1 MHNLNSLRKDHA
13 HFLGEME
20 RLVTLAEGRT
30 NKSWLPTEEA
40 EFNAARRQC
49 DVLGAQIQETEQ
61 TWRKSGINVGSSR
74 FNPAQFAADFTSGQ
88 SATGPFSSFAEQ
100 IGAVIQAGKHGQR
113 TDERLFEVRAASGLN
128 EGVGSEGGF
137 LVQSDFAASILS
149 HVYTV
154 GEIARRCTRIPITT
168 NASGIKIPRIDEQSR
183 ADGSRWG
190 GVRGYWTTE
199 GGAIQTS
206 KPAFGLLELNLKKVA
221 AAVYCT
227 DELVEDSAAL
237 SAFLSMVVPQELTYK
252 VEDAIVNGD
261 GVGKPQGL
269 TVSPA
274 CITVAKITGQAQD
287 TFSFENAT
295 SMWQR
300 YGGTEAGAC
309 WLIHRSVIPQL
320 YSMAVVGGVS
330 MWPAFTPTPA
340 AAAPPSTLFGKPL
353 IVAEYCQKLGDKG
366 DVVLADLSQYV
377 LIEKGGVQAASSI
390 HVRFLEAEQ
399 VLRFIYRVDGQS
411 AWATAIT
418 PKNGTDSLSPWVV
431 LAERA

>member
-1 MHNLNSLRKDHA
+1 VYNLHSLKKDHA
-13 HFLGEME
+13 FALNVME
-20 RLVTLAEGRT
+20 DIVA
-30 NKSWLPTEEA
+30 KTETEKRA
-40 EFNAARRQC
+40 MTALEERDFEKARRQV
-49 DVLGAQIQETEQ
+49 DLLTAQINECQA
-61 TWRKSGINVGSSR
+61 TWRAAGINVGGSG
-74 FNPAQFAADFTSGQ
+74 FNPAQFASGFAGAQ

-128 EGVGSEGGF
+128 EAIGSEGGF
-137 LVQSDFAASILS
+137 VVQNDFAASILS

-190 GVRGYWTTE
+190 GVRGYWTAE
-199 GGAIQTS
+199 AGAIQTS

-261 GVGKPQGL
+261 GAGKPQGL

-274 CITVAKITGQAQD
+274 CITVSKITGQAKD
-287 TFSFENAT
+287 SFNFENAT
-295 SMWQR
+295 AMWAR

-320 YSMAVVGGVS
+320 YGMAIVGGVS

-340 AAAPPSTLFGKPL
+340 AAAPPSTLFGKPI
-353 IVAEYCQKLGDKG
+353 IVAEYCQKLGDKS

-399 VLRFIYRVDGQS
+399 VLRFLYRVDGQS